1 VCCQGE
7 DSVQRLPRLAVVI
20 GSNPG
25 LATTYTELDSFGS
38 VNVRVALGTGHCCE
52 APFGPL
58 GAADIRRTATRH
70 EKEEAPT
77 GGTGLLRV
85 PLGEQ

>member
-1 VCCQGE
+1 MSE
-7 DSVQRLPRLAVVI
+7 K
-20 GSNPG
+20 GSEPDIE
-25 LATTYTELDSFGS
+25 ARPF
-38 VNVRVALGTGHCCE
+38 NVAEV
-52 APFGPL
+52 PV
-58 GAADIRRTATRH
+58 ADIRRTATRH